1 MSERSWQKVIL
12 AGVGAAG
19 AATILYCLL
28 KDEAKG
34 DKIQKVKELSKGSV
48 SKLDKISKDRVQQI
62 LKEISEDQELMKGH
76 CKSFRK
82 ELQTQSFGFGD
93 LYDRIR
99 ERKPAR
105 DTLKQHGLSTDEF
118 EQLLANYESDTNV
131 RDAMAKIMGI
141 STGSSESSQK
151 VQALSVKK
159 IIEVYS
165 FMFKELESV
174 AEQCE
179 STRANRNLEREI
191 VMIAA
196 QTIVEAKVETKFD
209 ITNDDIESAVRVNH
223 EALAT
228 DQEFKSV
235 QEKIV
240 SIMGKLTQQ

>member
-1 MSERSWQKVIL
+1 
-12 AGVGAAG
+12 
-19 AATILYCLL
+19 
-28 KDEAKG
+28 
-34 DKIQKVKELSKGSV
+34 
-48 SKLDKISKDRVQQI
+48 
-62 LKEISEDQELMKGH
+62 
-76 CKSFRK
+76 
-82 ELQTQSFGFGD
+82 
-93 LYDRIR
+93 
-99 ERKPAR
+99 
-105 DTLKQHGLSTDEF
+105 
-118 EQLLANYESDTNV
+118 
-131 RDAMAKIMGI
+131 MAKIMGI